1 MNDTGIPYAV
11 QQLNAFPGLR
21 DSVASGLR
29 RQIEL
34 ITASAAAAQGWKPAF
49 DELDRL
55 VQAQSGGLVLLEGP
69 PGSGIT
75 TLLALYTLRRPAAF
89 WFGDY
94 DAGIGHLA
102 LYAQLCA
109 LHQANIPLVPPMLFS
124 NPVPLHTLL
133 NAVAADAGT
142 PQVIVIDP
150 AAFSDPE
157 HDPLDWLP
165 RRVPAGIVLLCGH
178 HAQSNWP
185 AMPQPVAR
193 LQLHAGSFAIDAVPR
208 LLTALGLDSEQQ
220 AALISVGEG
229 NWLYLRLAAQMLRTG
244 TLDLHE
250 LPPDLAGLHRS
261 WWQKLNERERRLAA
275 LLATTSEAL
284 PQSLISALMEDACEA
299 SLSRWAA
306 LGLIRRRNDEN
317 GTSLLWRHWYSPLFL
332 REQHPRQV
340 TAAHA
345 RLAEVT
351 QALGLTAGNWNVQAD
366 RNDLRGD
373 RAALDYLVRSYARH
387 AALGPAERAA
397 RNLAP
402 LSQHAWI
409 RAHQHWRHN
418 LSEAARDLAWELR
431 QARRSGPLQRLIRS
445 AALGGTVNSRA
456 RSLSIEAAVAALPLA
471 QSQHGR
477 EAGLRRIVDL
487 IEQLPD
493 GIEKAQALRQ
503 IGEAC
508 YNNGMRTSAMRLLSR
523 ALDLEALAESRS
535 WRDQRE
541 QVQATLAGAAMRLAA
556 VDTALEISAR
566 ISHVERRG
574 LTETQIVRWLIEHG
588 DFERAEKIARAIAH
602 ESHGAWARSEVVVAL
617 ARVGRQ
623 DAAEALLDAVD
634 TETARAWALIELA
647 CDAAASDEQQARRWI
662 DGLNNP
668 GQHDRGLANLA
679 HALALANK
687 DGDALAAAEQISDV
701 EVRITALLDLRLH
714 LDGLV
719 AMLALEQATTAI
731 DNLEGEARVPLLA
744 DLAAAHAALGR
755 RERAMQIAGQLHEGE
770 ERDRAYA
777 RVAVAFARQGDFSQA
792 REITDA
798 LADDDE
804 RDWALDELCRLLEH
818 AGRWSEAEALAADI
832 RADDQ
837 RARTLAD
844 LLIAR
849 ARHDD
854 PLIAL
859 RHVIHID
866 NHAERV
872 RAMMMI
878 TPRLIAAGHTWAALA
893 VSGVHPNPA
902 TIEAEVTRAFD
913 LMTPAEA
920 SRHLA
925 IIATALAHQGHF
937 QSAHDL
943 IEHIERPTDRS
954 RACLAIAQTRAH
966 DPVRAFTALGMAC
979 EIARLGRTEIL
990 RIIEL
995 ATPTLARLGGAPLL
1009 ATIAAD
1015 LAEIDTW

>member
-1 MNDTGIPYAV
+1 MIDAGIPYAV
-11 QQLNAFPGLR
+11 QQLNAFPSLR
-21 DSVASGLR
+21 DSVAVGLR
-29 RQIEL
+29 RQLEL
-34 ITASAAAAQGWKPAF
+34 ITSSTAAAQGWKAAF

-69 PGSGIT
+69 PGSGVT

-94 DAGIGHLA
+94 DAGLGHLA

-109 LHQANIPLVPPMLFS
+109 MHQTNIPLVPPMLFS
-124 NPVPLHTLL
+124 NPVPLHTLFTT
-133 NAVAADAGT
+133 VAADAAT

-150 AAFSDPE
+150 AAFPDPQP
-157 HDPLDWLP
+157 DPLDWLP
-165 RRVPAGIVLLCGH
+165 RRVPEGIVLLCGRH
-178 HAQSNWP
+178 TQQQWP
-185 AMPQPVAR
+185 ALPQATAH
-193 LQLHAGSFAIDAVPR
+193 LQLHSDSFATDTAVR
-208 LLTALGLDSEQQ
+208 MLATLGLTDDQQ
-220 AALISVGEG
+220 AALLAAGQG

-244 TLDLHE
+244 ALDLPS
-250 LPPDLAGLHRS
+250 LPYDLAGLHRH
-261 WWQKLNERERRLAA
+261 WWDSLNERERHLAA
-275 LLATTSEAL
+275 LLATSTEAL
-284 PQSLISALMEDACEA
+284 PHSLISALLEDRCES
-299 SLSRWAA
+299 SLAHWAA
-306 LGLIRRRNDEN
+306 LGLIRRRNDES
-317 GTSLLWRHWYSPLFL
+317 GTSLLWRHWYSPAFL
-332 REQHPRQV
+332 REQHPRAV

-345 RLAEVT
+345 RLAEVAQT
-351 QALGLTAGNWNVQAD
+351 LGLTAGNWNIQAGHD
-366 RNDLRGD
+366 PLRQD
-373 RAALDYLVRSYARH
+373 RAALDYLIHSYARH

-402 LSQHAWI
+402 LGRHDWI
-409 RAHQHWRHN
+409 RAHQHWQHT
-418 LSEAARDLAWELR
+418 LSSAARDLAWELR

-445 AALGGTVNSRA
+445 AALCGTVNSRA
-456 RSLSIEAAVAALPLA
+456 RSLSIEAAIAALPSA
-471 QSQHGR
+471 QHQHGR

-503 IGEAC
+503 IGETC
-508 YNNGMRTSAMRLLSR
+508 YNSGMRTSAMRLLSR
-523 ALDLEALAESRS
+523 ALDLEAQAESRS

-541 QVQATLAGAAMRLAA
+541 QVQVALAGTVLQLAA

-566 ISHVERRG
+566 ISHIERRG
-574 LTETQIVRWLIEHG
+574 LTETQIVRWLIEQR
-588 DFERAEKIARAIAH
+588 DFERAESVARTIAH

-617 ARVGRQ
+617 ARAGRQ
-623 DAAEALLDAVD
+623 DAAGALLGAVD
-634 TETARAWALIELA
+634 TETARAWALIQLA
-647 CDAAASDEQQARRWI
+647 CDAAAGNEQQARAWI
-662 DGLNNP
+662 DDLNNP
-668 GQHDRGLANLA
+668 GQHDRGLASLS
-679 HALALANK
+679 HALALASK
-687 DGDALAAAEQISDV
+687 DGDALAAAEQITDV
-701 EVRITALLDLRLH
+701 EVRIMALLDLRLH

-731 DNLEGEARVPLLA
+731 DNLAGEARVPLLA

-755 RERAMQIAGQLHEGE
+755 RERAMQIAGQLHAGE
-770 ERDRAYA
+770 ERDRAHA

-798 LADDDE
+798 LGDDDE
-804 RDWALDELCRLLEH
+804 RDWALDELCHLLEQS
-818 AGRWSEAEALAADI
+818 GRWSEAEALARDI

-866 NHAERV
+866 DHAERV

-893 VSGVHPNPA
+893 VSGVH
-902 TIEAEVTRAFD
+902 TDSGTVEAEVTRAFD
-913 LMTPAEA
+913 LMTPAES

-943 IEHIERPTDRS
+943 IAQIERPTDRS
-954 RACLAIAQTRAH
+954 RACLAIAQTHAH

-979 EIARLGRTEIL
+979 EIALLGRAEIL

-1009 ATIAAD
+1009 AAIAVD